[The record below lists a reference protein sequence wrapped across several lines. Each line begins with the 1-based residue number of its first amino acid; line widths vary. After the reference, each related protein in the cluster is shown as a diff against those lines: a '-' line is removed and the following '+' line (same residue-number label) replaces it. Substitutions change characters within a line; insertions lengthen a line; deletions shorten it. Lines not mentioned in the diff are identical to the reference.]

1 MAKHFGS
8 SPYRVLI
15 IEDEPALRGGVANI
29 LRETSME
36 VIESPT
42 IQDALTR
49 IKSNQPQLILLSDT
63 LLHSQSGE
71 LGRLFREE
79 ASPRR
84 PLIVLLGTSET
95 SSETQAGGLEC
106 GADSYILR
114 SIPMREFVARIEALA
129 NLQSIEEKA
138 NYLNRVLRAIRDIN
152 QLIVREKDRHRL
164 LQKTCQILTESGDYS
179 TAWIVTF
186 SNNGKVAM
194 VAESGLGEDFEE
206 MHQQLLRGQLSSVER
221 QALQQ
226 TEAVLVEDLHSLGSD
241 YPWLPHQ
248 GQAAMSVSLRY
259 GERVYGVLTVCL
271 PKEFTGEAEEH
282 SLIEEVASDLAFALY
297 NLDLEDSQAKI
308 AADLRDSEEKYR
320 LLSETTPDIILVHDM
335 QGRIQYVNRAGLDFA
350 GFTAEQVIG
359 RRIIDFIP
367 AEHLSE
373 IEKRREGR
381 LSGEF
386 QTFRYEIEFIN
397 RVGKRV
403 PMEVYST
410 PFQRKGKAREVLIV
424 ARNISE
430 RKAAERQVQES
441 RRQLATLINN
451 LPGIAYRCKN
461 DPEWTMEFIS
471 DGCLD
476 LTGYRSDELV
486 GNQNRSYASL
496 IHPEDRAMV
505 WESVQKGV
513 AERKP
518 FQMTYRI
525 ITAEG
530 KEKWVWEKGEGV
542 FDASGTLIALEGF
555 ISDISERV
563 DYERNLQLRMEQL
576 DALSQACQIVTA
588 SLDLDRVLQEII
600 ALAKRLTQADYGGIV
615 LVDEAGHV
623 GQHAE
628 DHVGYSS
635 LRYSLRLDGITHW
648 VLRNQKIAI
657 GDSVSADGSIEP
669 PLGDGA
675 PQTVN
680 PALIAAKI
688 RSFISLPLIIKGETR
703 GVLHLYSKYPSAF
716 RQLEALLIAF
726 ASQAAIA
733 IDNAYQFQA
742 AQQRLERLVSMRQID
757 QAINSSLDL
766 PLTLDILIGHVLT
779 QLKVDAAAVLL
790 YRSETQSLHFVAGQ
804 GFRTTALQHS
814 EIRLGH
820 GLAGV
825 AALERRIVSITDRK
839 ELIKVFARSP
849 HFEDESFQVYLGV
862 PLIAKGEVI
871 GVLEIY
877 NRRPLDPS
885 PEWMAFL
892 EALAGQAAIA
902 IENTRL
908 FNDLQNTN
916 LQLLQAYD
924 ATIEGWA
931 KALEFRDTET
941 EGHSRRVVELTLK
954 LARRL
959 GVEEQQ
965 LTVIRRG
972 VLLHDIGK
980 MGIPDALLQKAGP
993 LDEDEW
999 KLMRQHPLFARQ
1011 MLENIP
1017 FLRSALDIP
1026 YYHHERWDGSGY
1038 PRGLK
1043 GDQIPLAARIFT
1055 VVDVWDA
1062 LTNDRPYRKAW
1073 SKKQALAYL
1082 IEQKG
1087 KHFDPNIVDA
1097 FLAIL
1102 REEEL

>member
-1 MAKHFGS
+1 MVGRVFGS
-8 SPYRVLI
+8 PLYRVLI
-15 IEDEPALRGGVANI
+15 IEDEPALRGRVANI
-29 LRETSME
+29 LREASME

-42 IQDALTR
+42 IQDALSR
-49 IKSNQPQLILLSDT
+49 VKSNQPQLILISDT
-63 LLHSQSGE
+63 LLHAQSGE

-79 ASPRR
+79 ASPRH

-129 NLQSIEEKA
+129 NLQSIEERA
-138 NYLNRVLRAIRDIN
+138 SYLNRVLRAIRNIN
-152 QLIVREKDRHRL
+152 QLIVREKNRQRL
-164 LQKTCQILTESGDYS
+164 LQKTCQILTESGNYF
-179 TAWIVTF
+179 TAWVVTF
-186 SNNGKVAM
+186 SHHGKVEI
-194 VAESGLGEDFEE
+194 VAASGLGEAFEE

-226 TEAVLVEDLHSLGSD
+226 TEAVLIEDLHSLGSD
-241 YPWLPHQ
+241 YPWLPQNQ

-271 PKEFTGEAEEH
+271 PKEFIGEAEECF
-282 SLIEEVASDLAFALY
+282 LIEEVASDLAFALH
-297 NLDLEDSQAKI
+297 NLDLEDRQAKI
-308 AADLRDSEEKYR
+308 AADLRESEEKYR

-335 QGRIQYVNRAGLDFA
+335 QGLIQYVNQAGLDFA

-359 RRIIDFIP
+359 RRITDFIP
-367 AEHLSE
+367 AEYLSE
-373 IEKRREGR
+373 INKRREER
-381 LSGEF
+381 LSGDL
-386 QTFRYEIEFIN
+386 QTFQYEIEFMN
-397 RVGKRV
+397 RFGKRV

-410 PFQRKGKAREVLIV
+410 PFQREGKAGEVLIV
-424 ARNISE
+424 ARNITK

-476 LTGYRSDELV
+476 LSGYRSDELV

-505 WESVQKGV
+505 WESVQKDV

-555 ISDISERV
+555 ITDISERV
-563 DYERNLQLRMEQL
+563 GYEKNLQLRMEQL

-635 LRYSLRLDGITHW
+635 LRYNLRPDGITHW

-657 GDSVSADGSIEP
+657 GDSVSTDGSIEP

-675 PQTVN
+675 PRTVN
-680 PALIAAKI
+680 PALIATKI
-688 RSFISLPLIIKGETR
+688 RSFISLPLIIKGQTR
-703 GVLHLYSKYPSAF
+703 GVLHLYSKSPSTF
-716 RQLEALLIAF
+716 RQSKALLIAF

-814 EIRLGH
+814 EIRLGQ
-820 GLAGV
+820 GFAGV
-825 AALERRIVSITDRK
+825 AALERRIVSITDRE

-849 HFEDESFQVYLGV
+849 HFEDEGFQVYLGV
-862 PLIAKGEVI
+862 PLIAKGSVI

-877 NRRPLDPS
+877 NRQLLDPS

-959 GVEEQQ
+959 GVEDQQ

-980 MGIPDALLQKAGP
+980 MAIPDSLLQKAGP
-993 LDEDEW
+993 LNEDEW

-1017 FLRSALDIP
+1017 FLHTALDIP
-1026 YYHHERWDGSGY
+1026 YCHHEKWDGSGY

-1043 GDQIPLAARIFT
+1043 GDQVPLAARIFT

-1073 SKKQALAYL
+1073 SKKQALASL
-1082 IEQKG
+1082 TEQKG

-1102 REEEL
+1102 